1 MDLPLA
7 PSRDRVSPS
16 HVLTSNK
23 IVAVLRAADAG
34 AYERVI
40 DVLVDSG
47 IRSIE
52 LTLTTPGTLEML
64 PELLRRAG
72 SDTEIGVGTV
82 TCVEEAEQALNAGAS
97 YLVTPFT
104 NPDVIATAVRAGRP
118 IFPGAL
124 TPTEVHTA
132 WAAGAT
138 AVKIFPAETVGAAYG
153 AHLLGPFPA
162 LKFLPSGGIRMEDIG
177 PWLRSGAIAV
187 SLGGPL
193 LGDALRGGSLDGL
206 AARAQAAIDAVSA
219 A

>member
-1 MDLPLA
+1 MDLSLA
-7 PSRDRVSPS
+7 TSQDRVSPS
-16 HVLTSNK
+16 HVLTSSK

-34 AYERVI
+34 AYQRVI

-47 IRSIE
+47 IKSIE

-72 SDTEIGVGTV
+72 SDTEIGVGTI

-132 WAAGAT
+132 WSAGAT
-138 AVKIFPAETVGAAYG
+138 AVKI
-153 AHLLGPFPA
+153 
-162 LKFLPSGGIRMEDIG
+162 
-177 PWLRSGAIAV
+177 
-187 SLGGPL
+187 
-193 LGDALRGGSLDGL
+193 
-206 AARAQAAIDAVSA
+206 
-219 A
+219 

>member
-1 MDLPLA
+1 M
-7 PSRDRVSPS
+7 SSSSP
-16 HVLTSNK
+16 
-23 IVAVLRAADAG
+23 A
-34 AYERVI
+34 
-40 DVLVDSG
+40 SG
-47 IRSIE
+47 LIE
-52 LTLTTPGTLEML
+52 LTLTTPGTLEAL
-64 PELLRRAG
+64 PDLLRRAG
-72 SDTEIGVGTV
+72 ADAEIGVGSI
-82 TCVEEAEQALNAGAS
+82 TCVAEAEQALDAGAS

-132 WAAGAT
+132 WSAGAT
-138 AVKIFPAETVGAAYG
+138 AVKIFPAETVGAQYG

-206 AARAQAAIDAVSA
+206 AARAQAAIDAVNA